1 MNTESLQKEFR
12 GALRVSCRTRLR
24 LEHAPT
30 GRHLTGRG
38 VDLST
43 RGMQIRVATEDA
55 RGFQPGDGLRL
66 RIDPAE
72 EDYLDALENLC
83 LASVIVRIWPSE
95 EQEGYTNIG
104 VAFLHRLIPQS
115 TSDDSENLHK

>member
-1 MNTESLQKEFR
+1 MTTESLQKESR
-12 GALRVSCRTRLR
+12 AALRVPCRTRLR

-30 GRHLTGRG
+30 GRIIPGQG

-43 RGMQIRVATEDA
+43 RGMQIRVAAEDT
-55 RGFQPGDGLRL
+55 RDFKPGDGLRL

-72 EDYLDALENLC
+72 EDYLESLENLC

-95 EQEGYTNIG
+95 EQEGFTNIG
-104 VAFLHRLIPQS
+104 VKFLHRLIPQP